1 MKKLQATVKR
11 GQSIGTILTP
21 HRHSDGK
28 YVVSMTRFEND
39 YIRVA
44 SEAELPD
51 WLAKGYRVRM
61 SNPLVENH
69 KSPSLIAPA
78 SIEYSVFELLK

>member
-1 MKKLQATVKR
+1 MKQLQATVKR
-11 GQSIGTILTP
+11 GAAIGTILTP
-21 HRHSDGK
+21 HRHSDGT
-28 YVVSMTRFEND
+28 YVVSMTRFEKD

-44 SEAELPD
+44 SEEELPA

-61 SNPLVENH
+61 SNLSVANH

-78 SIEYSVFELLK
+78 SIANIDA

>member
-11 GQSIGTILTP
+11 GKAVGTILTP
-21 HRHSDGK
+21 HRHLDGM
-28 YVVSMTRFEND
+28 YVVSKTRFEKD

-61 SNPLVENH
+61 SNSLVTNH
-69 KSPSLIAPA
+69 KSPSLISPA
-78 SIEYSVFELLK
+78 SVEHRDA